1 MNTRERERERDI
13 RDLEDV
19 CKMRDLKLLQ
29 ICFASKMLPF
39 REGMNSSLAL
49 LKLFCCHVSYD
60 RASAISARC
69 RSLGE
74 KQGCFPPKIRC
85 FACTLKTAVILNPPQ
100 TWCQRAASQMPPWF
114 LRICSTAPQP
124 KSLPPPVTGGVGGK
138 ATPPRCRELWGNN
151 VGARSR
157 RMVDDF
163 FGKWLHKT
171 ADGKQPQALRQV
183 PFGGNWGAPW
193 LVFGTTWAS
202 SLPSAFAIRRADYR
216 IQRHITRRLHQ
227 AQKFAEVPLG
237 MTWSSSPWKEL
248 FS

>member
-1 MNTRERERERDI
+1 MMMLDPMMILAGDYLAKDAGSFQGCLESAEAAAEAACDTWNNEHERERERDI

-100 TWCQRAASQMPPWF
+100 TWCQRAASQMPP
-114 LRICSTAPQP
+114 
-124 KSLPPPVTGGVGGK
+124 
-138 ATPPRCRELWGNN
+138 
-151 VGARSR
+151 
-157 RMVDDF
+157 
-163 FGKWLHKT
+163 
-171 ADGKQPQALRQV
+171 
-183 PFGGNWGAPW
+183 
-193 LVFGTTWAS
+193 
-202 SLPSAFAIRRADYR
+202 
-216 IQRHITRRLHQ
+216 
-227 AQKFAEVPLG
+227 
-237 MTWSSSPWKEL
+237 
-248 FS
+248 